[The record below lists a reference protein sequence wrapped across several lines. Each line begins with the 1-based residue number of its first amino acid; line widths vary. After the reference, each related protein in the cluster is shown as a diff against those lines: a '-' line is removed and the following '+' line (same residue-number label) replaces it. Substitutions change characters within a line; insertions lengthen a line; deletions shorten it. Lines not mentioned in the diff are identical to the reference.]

1 MSMNDLNQNDAS
13 VESMGDTMGPRRP
26 PERPSPRGPRG
37 RSRVA
42 WRWIK
47 RGLLAAFALGGI
59 ALIVVALLPKPVP
72 VDVVTVERGSMTV
85 TVDEDGQARVKDRY
99 VVSAPLSGRVARIEL
114 EAGDEVEQGDVLA
127 RIAPLDAPL
136 LDERSRGTAEAR
148 VAASEA
154 AKRQTAAQIQRAEAA
169 LAFAK
174 GEAARYRELIANR
187 AVTQQALEQALLNER
202 TAAAELDSTRF
213 AQRVADYELQ
223 MARAALGHLGR
234 KAGDSDQLLVPA
246 PVTGRVLEVLNKS
259 EGVVQPGTPLLELGD
274 PNALEL
280 VVDVL
285 TSDAVKI
292 RPNARVTIDRWGG
305 PAVEGRVRLVE
316 PSAFTRLSA
325 LGVEEQ
331 RVNVVIDLVAPRES
345 YRALG
350 DGYRIEA
357 HIVVW
362 QSDDALRVPAS
373 AVFRHDDGWAV
384 YRVDGTI
391 ARLSPVALGER
402 NAREVQIV
410 EGLEAGA
417 RVVLHP
423 SDRVRDGVE
432 VVAR

>member
-1 MSMNDLNQNDAS
+1 MEHPTETESVDREGAS
-13 VESMGDTMGPRRP
+13 PTRRP
-26 PERPSPRGPRG
+26 PARPSPRGPRA
-37 RSRVA
+37 RFRVA
-42 WRWIK
+42 WRWAK
-47 RGLLAAFALGGI
+47 RGLLLAFALGG
-59 ALIVVALLPKPVP
+59 AAMIVMALLPKPVP
-72 VDVVTVERGSMTV
+72 VDLATVERGEMTV

-114 EAGDEVEQGDVLA
+114 DPGDQVEQGDVIA
-127 RIAPLDAPL
+127 RIAPLDSPL
-136 LDERSRGTAEAR
+136 LDDRSRGSAEAR

-154 AKRQTAAQIQRAEAA
+154 AKRQTAAQILRAEAA

-174 GEAARYRELIANR
+174 GEASRYRDLVANR
-187 AVTQQALEQALLNER
+187 AATQQSLEQALLNER
-202 TAAAELDSTRF
+202 TAAAELDSARF

-223 MARAALGHLGR
+223 MARAALGHLGKR
-234 KAGDSDQLLVPA
+234 GADSEQLVVPS
-246 PVTGRVLEVLNKS
+246 PVSGRVLEVLNKS
-259 EGVVQPGTPLLELGD
+259 EGVVQPGTALLELGD

-292 RPNARVTIDRWGG
+292 APNARVVVDRWGG
-305 PAVEGRVRLVE
+305 DSLEGRVRLVE

-331 RVNVVIDLVAPRES
+331 RVNVVIDLVAPRER

-357 HIVVW
+357 HIIVW
-362 QSDDALRVPAS
+362 HSDEALKVPAS
-373 AVFRHDDGWAV
+373 AVFRHESGWAV
-384 YRVDGTI
+384 YRVD
-391 ARLSPVALGER
+391 ANVAYLAPVDIGER

-410 EGLEAGA
+410 AGLEAGD
-417 RVVLHP
+417 RVVVHP

-432 VVAR
+432 IAPR